1 MDTLFGNTA
10 QRSRLHSHDRW
21 TTLYQQTESFK
32 TFGIAVEPPYV
43 SMDEIPDLAE
53 LNTEENVIAKQDLL
67 KFCNNLLRSRHQA
80 LYEHIEHLDKV
91 TADQILAEVRNI
103 HYQFLKQAIENIEQI
118 KKEFEENAAYEA
130 LRDGEESTVKPYL
143 LGVAVNNARF
153 RVQGQPVNVKELK
166 IQMDPDQPVTADQ
179 YFDAMNRI
187 IAAGLFNSQLS
198 KVVQEKIHRFE
209 ILMTGENHCLSRR
222 FTKPARPRN
231 DGMIEI
237 F

>member
-1 MDTLFGNTA
+1 MDTLFSNTA
-10 QRSRLHSHDRW
+10 QRSRPHSHDRW
-21 TTLYQQTESFK
+21 TTLYQQTDSFK

-53 LNTEENVIAKQDLL
+53 LNTEENVIAKQELL

-130 LRDGEESTVKPYL
+130 LRDSLVKSFAPYIAFEYARIVPCTDAANFAL
-143 LGVAVNNARF
+143 HVSSATISNIFALIKSSFFLGTYIAPVCEFHR
-153 RVQGQPVNVKELK
+153 QP
-166 IQMDPDQPVTADQ
+166 
-179 YFDAMNRI
+179 
-187 IAAGLFNSQLS
+187 
-198 KVVQEKIHRFE
+198 
-209 ILMTGENHCLSRR
+209 
-222 FTKPARPRN
+222 
-231 DGMIEI
+231 
-237 F
+237 